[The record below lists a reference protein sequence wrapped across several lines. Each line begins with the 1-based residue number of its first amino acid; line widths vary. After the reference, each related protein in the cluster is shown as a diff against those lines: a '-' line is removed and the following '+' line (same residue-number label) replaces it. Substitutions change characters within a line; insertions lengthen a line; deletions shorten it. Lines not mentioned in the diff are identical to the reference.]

1 VFVNPANA
9 TNTASILRDVEA
21 AARAIGL
28 QVQVLNAST
37 SRQINAALENV
48 GRDLARADEVI
59 E

>member
-1 VFVNPANA
+1 MSKRPLAPSDYRSKF
-9 TNTASILRDVEA
+9 S
-21 AARAIGL
+21 
-28 QVQVLNAST
+28 NAST